1 MTNVAENSLAP
12 NSRLESL
19 PVTRARILVVDDERL
34 NREMLAL
41 LLRKH
46 NYEVGVAASGKEA
59 VAMVV
64 GDAYDLVLLDVV
76 MPDQDGFDVL
86 KDLRELASAAELP
99 VIMCTSAAD
108 SQQVVEAFNHGANDY
123 ITKPFD
129 VGITLARIEMHLN
142 LKRTQSALRESE
154 ERYALA
160 ARGTNDGL
168 WDWNLKTD
176 RIYYSPRWRD
186 VMGCSQVAV
195 GDSPEAWWE
204 RIHADDRDR
213 VRTELSAVPPNGSET
228 HQTEFRTADLGGG
241 QRWVLCRWL
250 AVRDQLGRPTR
261 LAGSIADVTSGKVS
275 DPLTGL
281 PNRLLFLD
289 RVGHRLRSQEWD
301 PGLFA
306 VLFLDLDNFKLI
318 NDSLGHEAG
327 DQLLTSLA
335 DRIVRSV
342 RSTDTVALA
351 SGTFSVARLGGD
363 EFTILLD
370 QINAPK
376 DAEVVAERILTGL
389 AKPFTLRGR
398 EVSVSASIGI
408 TVGPGEHKRAED
420 LLREADTAM
429 YYAKAQGRSCA
440 RTFDA
445 SMQQRA
451 EVRLALENDLR
462 HAVERDEIDLHYQPI
477 YSLSRNR
484 IIGAECLARWYHPL
498 RGLVMPVDFV
508 SVAEETGLIV
518 SIGRTVLRKACA
530 QAAEWQR
537 HFPHLSPMI
546 ISVNVS
552 CKQFGDAELVSF
564 IRQTIS
570 ETGIDP
576 ASLKLEVTESTL
588 MESTETAVRLLSEL
602 REMQIQVGLDDFG
615 TGYSSLAVLH
625 RLPLDV
631 LKIDR
636 SFVQEMTT
644 REGHAA
650 IVKTIIALAR
660 NLGFDVI
667 AEGVETAEQAS
678 KLLEMGCDHAQ
689 GFYFSRPVDAATLES
704 LLETGDRAADP

>member
-1 MTNVAENSLAP
+1 MTNVTENSLAT
-12 NSRLESL
+12 NSRSESA
-19 PVTRARILVVDDERL
+19 PATRARILVVDDERL

-46 NYEVGVAASGKEA
+46 HYEVGLATNGKEA

-76 MPDQDGFDVL
+76 MPDQDGFEVL
-86 KDLRELASAAELP
+86 KDLRELANAAELP
-99 VIMCTSAAD
+99 VIMCTSATD
-108 SQQVVEAFNHGANDY
+108 SQQVVEAFSHGANDF

-129 VGITLARIEMHLN
+129 VGVTLARIEMHLN

-176 RIYYSPRWRD
+176 KIYYSPRWRD
-186 VMGCSQVAV
+186 VMGCSQNAI
-195 GDSPEAWWE
+195 GDSPQAWWE
-204 RIHADDRDR
+204 RIHPEDRDR
-213 VRTELSAVPPNGSET
+213 VQAELSTVPSNGSET
-228 HQTEFRTADLGGG
+228 HQTEFRTVDLGGG
-241 QRWVLCRWL
+241 YRWVLCRWL
-250 AVRDQLGRPTR
+250 AVRDVSGQPTR

-281 PNRLLFLD
+281 PNRLLFID
-289 RVGHRLRSQEWD
+289 RVGQCLRSQEWD

-351 SGTFSVARLGGD
+351 TTTFSVARLGGD

-370 QINAPK
+370 RINTPD
-376 DAEVVAERILTGL
+376 DAEVVADRILAGL

-398 EVSVSASIGI
+398 EVSISASIGI
-408 TVGPGEHKRAED
+408 TIGPGEHKRAED

-429 YYAKAQGRSCA
+429 YYAKAHGRSCA
-440 RTFDA
+440 RTFDS

-451 EVRLALENDLR
+451 EIRLALENDLR
-462 HAVERDEIDLHYQPI
+462 HAVEREEIELHYQPI
-477 YSLSRNR
+477 FSLSRKC
-484 IIGAECLARWYHPL
+484 IIGAECLVRWYHPS

-508 SVAEETGLIV
+508 SVAEETGVIV
-518 SIGRTVLRKACA
+518 SIGRCVLRRACM

-537 HFPHLSPMI
+537 RFPHLPPMI

-552 CKQFGDAELVSF
+552 CKQFGDVELVSF
-564 IRQTIS
+564 IRQTIA
-570 ETGIDP
+570 ETGINP
-576 ASLKLEVTESTL
+576 TSLKLEVTESTL

-625 RLPLDV
+625 HLPLDV

-636 SFVQEMTT
+636 SFVHEMTA
-644 REGHAA
+644 RKGHAA

-667 AEGVETAEQAS
+667 AEGVETEEQAAM
-678 KLLEMGCDHAQ
+678 LLEMGCDNAQ
-689 GFYFSRPVDAATLES
+689 GFYFSRPVDAAALES
-704 LLETGDRAADP
+704 MLEARGCVTAP